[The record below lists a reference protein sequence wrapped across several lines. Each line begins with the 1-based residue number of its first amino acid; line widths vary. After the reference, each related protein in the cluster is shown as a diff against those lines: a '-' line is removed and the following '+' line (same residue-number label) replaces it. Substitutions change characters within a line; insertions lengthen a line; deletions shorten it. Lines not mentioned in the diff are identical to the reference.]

1 MEQGG
6 TACLGTQS
14 QLSSAS
20 LGERTTEPHLLPES
34 IPSVPDNFKFSLHF
48 ILLPDKDFSELRLN
62 RSRCIGGLSRFVL
75 FVVPQN
81 SWSPFP
87 LTMNGETVIKKE
99 DSHCP
104 SSEATISAPWA
115 IFFFLVLF
123 SPKPSITSLFL
134 ALSLGDSATVYPYQ
148 PCGGGGMGCGH
159 FWLTFMVLCG
169 WGLMGRLLMST
180 LPAPL
185 DPESSHWCRTCAPLV
200 TFESCVTSC

>member
-34 IPSVPDNFKFSLHF
+34 IPSVLDNFKFSLHF

-87 LTMNGETVIKKE
+87 LTMNGETVIKKR
-99 DSHCP
+99 
-104 SSEATISAPWA
+104 TA
-115 IFFFLVLF
+115 IVLLQKQQSQLLEPFFFSWSYFLPNLQLLLCFLPCLLGIVPQFILI
-123 SPKPSITSLFL
+123 SPAVGAAWGVGISGLHLWS
-134 ALSLGDSATVYPYQ
+134 SVDGDSRA
-148 PCGGGGMGCGH
+148 C
-159 FWLTFMVLCG
+159 F
-169 WGLMGRLLMST
+169 S
-180 LPAPL
+180 
-185 DPESSHWCRTCAPLV
+185 
-200 TFESCVTSC
+200 

>member
-14 QLSSAS
+14 QLSSTS
-20 LGERTTEPHLLPES
+20 LGERTTGPHLLPES

-87 LTMNGETVIKKE
+87 PAMNGETVIKKR
-99 DSHCP
+99 
-104 SSEATISAPWA
+104 TA
-115 IFFFLVLF
+115 IVLLQKQQSQLLEPFFF
-123 SPKPSITSLFL
+123 SWSYFL
-134 ALSLGDSATVYPYQ
+134 PNLQLLLCFLPCLLGISATVYPYQ

-159 FWLTFMVLCG
+159 FWFTFMVLCG
-169 WGLMGRLLMST
+169 WGLTGRLLMST